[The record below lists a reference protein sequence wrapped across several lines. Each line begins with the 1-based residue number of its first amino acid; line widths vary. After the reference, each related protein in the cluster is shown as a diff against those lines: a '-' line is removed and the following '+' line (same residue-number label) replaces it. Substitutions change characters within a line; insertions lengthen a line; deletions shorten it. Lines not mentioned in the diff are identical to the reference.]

1 MKEGEGGKGE
11 GEKEKER
18 ENRGGERGLRRRERI
33 EEEREDQGSKR
44 SKIHNLL
51 EQRLVYNFMHLL

>member
-1 MKEGEGGKGE
+1 M
-11 GEKEKER
+11 
-18 ENRGGERGLRRRERI
+18 RRRERI